1 MGKHYTKEEQIEN
14 AESRREIFLT
24 NEMLRIAQVL
34 DRKYG
39 VDVDLYYKDRN
50 KFSWDSLENRL
61 EWIDVKTGK
70 PIPRPTYRGD

>member
-1 MGKHYTKEEQIEN
+1 
-14 AESRREIFLT
+14 
-24 NEMLRIAQVL
+24 MLRIAQVL